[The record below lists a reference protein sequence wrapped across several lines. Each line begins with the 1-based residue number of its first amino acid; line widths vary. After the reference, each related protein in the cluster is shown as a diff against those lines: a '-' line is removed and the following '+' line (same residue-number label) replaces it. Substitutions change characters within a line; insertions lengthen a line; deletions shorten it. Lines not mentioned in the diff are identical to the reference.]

1 VRVDGRFGDVIGVLG
16 NDHQR
21 SLVAEALDP
30 YVARYVVLQ
39 LIWLAIVFVTIL
51 SVLGIW

>member
-1 VRVDGRFGDVIGVLG
+1 MCAA
-16 NDHQR
+16 H
-21 SLVAEALDP
+21 AEAMTHMSRDTLCF
-30 YVARYVVLQ
+30 VLQ

>member
-1 VRVDGRFGDVIGVLG
+1 MTHMSRDTLW
-16 NDHQR
+16 
-21 SLVAEALDP
+21 L
-30 YVARYVVLQ
+30 VLQ